1 MKYILALDQ
10 GTTSSRALLFNERAQ
25 VVWVEQEEFAQHY
38 PASGWVEHDALEIWE
53 TTRRCVDRALR
64 RSGVRAEEIAAVGL
78 TNQRETT
85 ILWDRKTGEPLAPA
99 IVWQDR
105 RTADFCEELRRRG
118 EEEMVAGKTGLRL
131 DPYFSATKIHWLL
144 DRIPG
149 ARARAERGE
158 IAFGTVDSWLIWQLT
173 GGRRHATDL
182 TNASRTL
189 LCDLRTGQWDDEL
202 LQLFDVPKAV
212 LPEIVPSSA
221 VIAETDPA
229 LWGRAI
235 PIAGVA
241 GDQQAESRPVLRKQ
255 L

>member
-25 VVWVEQEEFAQHY
+25 VVWLEQEEFAQHY

-118 EEEMVAGKTGLRL
+118 EEESKLFHEKTLQ
-131 DPYFSATKIHWLL
+131 SAVYRKMCGSIFPHH
-144 DRIPG
+144 R
-149 ARARAERGE
+149 
-158 IAFGTVDSWLIWQLT
+158 
-173 GGRRHATDL
+173 GGR
-182 TNASRTL
+182 S
-189 LCDLRTGQWDDEL
+189 CCQDD
-202 LQLFDVPKAV
+202 
-212 LPEIVPSSA
+212 
-221 VIAETDPA
+221 
-229 LWGRAI
+229 
-235 PIAGVA
+235 
-241 GDQQAESRPVLRKQ
+241 
-255 L
+255 

>member
-25 VVWVEQEEFAQHY
+25 VVWLEQEEFAQHY

-85 ILWDRKTGEPLAPA
+85 ILWDRKTGDPLAPA

-118 EEEMVAGKTGLRL
+118 EEEMV
-131 DPYFSATKIHWLL
+131 
-144 DRIPG
+144 G
-149 ARARAERGE
+149 ANRYG
-158 IAFGTVDSWLIWQLT
+158 ISM
-173 GGRRHATDL
+173 
-182 TNASRTL
+182 
-189 LCDLRTGQWDDEL
+189 
-202 LQLFDVPKAV
+202 
-212 LPEIVPSSA
+212 
-221 VIAETDPA
+221 
-229 LWGRAI
+229 
-235 PIAGVA
+235 VA
-241 GDQQAESRPVLRKQ
+241 GLVTVFMGLIVMVFVNILQRERRNCHA
-255 L
+255 

>member
-25 VVWVEQEEFAQHY
+25 VVWLEQEEFAQHY

-131 DPYFSATKIHWLL
+131 DPYFSATKIRWLL

-173 GGRRHATDL
+173 GGRRR
-182 TNASRTL
+182 SS
-189 LCDLRTGQWDDEL
+189 
-202 LQLFDVPKAV
+202 PK
-212 LPEIVPSSA
+212 SF
-221 VIAETDPA
+221 
-229 LWGRAI
+229 RA
-235 PIAGVA
+235 
-241 GDQQAESRPVLRKQ
+241 RP
-255 L
+255 